1 MNESEY
7 NRLKKAYEIK
17 SDIELLRDA
26 IAVLRKQPMMFH
38 RLYNDEAEIVRMAVR
53 RFIKDEDMAMML
65 SQKLDAIE
73 MEYAKL

>member
-7 NRLKKAYEIK
+7 NRLKKAHEIK

-26 IAVLRKQPMMFH
+26 IAVLRKRPMMFN

-53 RFIKDEDMAMML
+53 QFIKDEDMAEML
-65 SQKLDAIE
+65 SKKLDALE
-73 MEYAKL
+73 MEFEKL